1 MAAKNNANIGF
12 EKQLWDAACVLWGH
26 IPAAEYRKVII
37 GLIFLR
43 YISNAFEKR
52 YQELVAEGDGFEDD
66 RDAYAEDN
74 IFFVPEDARWSK
86 IASAAHTPEIGTII
100 DNAMRAIE
108 AENKSLKNVLPK
120 NYASPDLDKRV
131 LGDVVDLFTNM
142 DMGDTEE
149 SKDLLGRT
157 YEYCIAQFAAYEGVK
172 GGEFYTPS
180 SIVKTIVAILKPF
193 ANCRVYEI
201 IFAFLRQIL
210 GILAVAGIIGYV
222 VYPVWWCVLLFAI
235 LPVILYFS
243 IYKGMQLVG
252 NCRINS
258 KTAPEVHREADG
270 FSWVDL
276 NQNGK
281 MDIYEEPRE
290 SAERRVED
298 LRCQMTVEEKAGLM
312 FSPRIDVV
320 PADKIATRGGFNFD
334 GDIVKQIYSNKINTF
349 CCAGTLSPIAFAE
362 WQKAVQQA
370 ARKNRLGIPIRR
382 NIPIVRKSIEID

>member
-1 MAAKNNANIGF
+1 MWKRISTRSRRKSKRGGKN
-12 EKQLWDAACVLWGH
+12 
-26 IPAAEYRKVII
+26 
-37 GLIFLR
+37 
-43 YISNAFEKR
+43 S
-52 YQELVAEGDGFEDD
+52 
-66 RDAYAEDN
+66 
-74 IFFVPEDARWSK
+74 
-86 IASAAHTPEIGTII
+86 
-100 DNAMRAIE
+100 
-108 AENKSLKNVLPK
+108 
-120 NYASPDLDKRV
+120 
-131 LGDVVDLFTNM
+131 
-142 DMGDTEE
+142 
-149 SKDLLGRT
+149 
-157 YEYCIAQFAAYEGVK
+157 
-172 GGEFYTPS
+172 
-180 SIVKTIVAILKPF
+180 
-193 ANCRVYEI
+193 EI

-210 GILAVAGIIGYV
+210 GILAVDGIIGYV

-320 PADKIATRGGFNFD
+320 PADKIATRGGFNFG

-362 WQKAVQQA
+362 WQNAVQQA
-370 ARKNRLGIPIRR
+370 ARKIGLGFRFAGIYRSSE
-382 NIPIVRKSIEID
+382 KALK

>member
-1 MAAKNNANIGF
+1 MWKRISTRSRRKSKRGGKN
-12 EKQLWDAACVLWGH
+12 
-26 IPAAEYRKVII
+26 
-37 GLIFLR
+37 
-43 YISNAFEKR
+43 S
-52 YQELVAEGDGFEDD
+52 
-66 RDAYAEDN
+66 
-74 IFFVPEDARWSK
+74 
-86 IASAAHTPEIGTII
+86 
-100 DNAMRAIE
+100 
-108 AENKSLKNVLPK
+108 
-120 NYASPDLDKRV
+120 
-131 LGDVVDLFTNM
+131 
-142 DMGDTEE
+142 
-149 SKDLLGRT
+149 
-157 YEYCIAQFAAYEGVK
+157 
-172 GGEFYTPS
+172 
-180 SIVKTIVAILKPF
+180 
-193 ANCRVYEI
+193 EI

-281 MDIYEEPRE
+281 MDIYEEPHE

-320 PADKIATRGGFNFD
+320 PADKIATRGGFNFG

-349 CCAGTLSPIAFAE
+349 CCAGTLLPIAFAE
-362 WQKAVQQA
+362 WQNAVQQA